1 MLNFRTTTIAL
12 LIFAALVL
20 ILLFFNI
27 RLGMFPILAL
37 IIWMILL
44 TLGSILICSNF
55 YLRALCRG
63 TKTEKVVALTFDDGP
78 DKVIT
83 PKVLAILEKHNV
95 QATFFII
102 GIKAKKNRAL
112 LKLIIGK
119 GHLAGLH
126 SYSHGFF
133 FDFYTK
139 RNMEQDL
146 LKTEEVIMCNTG
158 KKPLLFRP
166 PYGVTNPTLANTVK
180 DLGYHVIGWSVRSLD
195 TAIKD
200 AEKVSKRVLRKL
212 HPGAVILMHD
222 TQNITPEALEK
233 VIIRAK
239 EEGYRFVGLEEMF
252 GIEAYE
258 K

>member
-20 ILLFFNI
+20 ILFFSNI
-27 RLGMFPILAL
+27 RLGMFPILAI
-37 IIWMILL
+37 IIWL
-44 TLGSILICSNF
+44 ILITIGSVNICSGF
-55 YLRALCRG
+55 YIKAYCKG
-63 TKTEKVVALTFDDGP
+63 KTSEKTITLTFDDGP
-78 DKVIT
+78 DEVVT
-83 PKVLAILEKHNV
+83 PKILAILEKHHI
-95 QATFFII
+95 QATFFVI
-102 GIKAKKNRAL
+102 GNKAKKNSAL

-119 GHLAGLH
+119 GHVAGLH

-166 PYGVTNPTLANTVK
+166 PYGVTNPTIAKMVK
-180 DLGYHVIGWSVRSLD
+180 NLEYNLIGWSVRSLD
-195 TAIKD
+195 TRIKD
-200 AEKVSKRVLRKL
+200 AEKVAKRVIRKL

-222 TQNITPEALEK
+222 TQDITPDALEQI
-233 VIIRAK
+233 IIRAK
-239 EEGYRFVGLEEMF
+239 EMVYRFVGIEEMF

-258 K
+258 N

>member
-1 MLNFRTTTIAL
+1 MLNFRNTTIAL
-12 LIFAALVL
+12 IIFAALVL

-27 RLGMFPILAL
+27 RLGMFPILA
-37 IIWMILL
+37 IFIWLILL
-44 TLGSILICSNF
+44 TIGSVNIRSGF
-55 YLRALCRG
+55 YIKAFCKG
-63 TKTEKVVALTFDDGP
+63 KTAEKIISLTFDDGP
-78 DKVIT
+78 DAVIT
-83 PKVLAILEKHNV
+83 PKVLAILEKHHIK
-95 QATFFII
+95 ATFFVI
-102 GIKAKKNRAL
+102 GNKAKKNSAL

-119 GHLAGLH
+119 GHAAGLH

-146 LKTEEVIMCNTG
+146 LKTEDVIMCNTG

-166 PYGVTNPTLANTVK
+166 PYGVTNPTIASAVK
-180 DLGYHVIGWSVRSLD
+180 NLEYNVIGWSVRSLD
-195 TAIKD
+195 TTIKD
-200 AEKVSKRVLRKL
+200 AEKVSKRVIRKL

-239 EEGYRFVGLEEMF
+239 EMGYRFVGIEEMF

-258 K
+258 N

>member
-20 ILLFFNI
+20 MLLFFNI
-27 RLGMFPILAL
+27 RLGMFPLLAI
-37 IIWMILL
+37 IIWLILL
-44 TLGSILICSNF
+44 TIGSVNISSDFYIKAYCKGKNSEKLI
-55 YLRALCRG
+55 
-63 TKTEKVVALTFDDGP
+63 ALTFDDGP
-78 DKVIT
+78 DAVIT
-83 PKVLAILEKHNV
+83 PKVLAILEKYHI
-95 QATFFII
+95 QAAFFII
-102 GIKAKKNRAL
+102 GEKAKKNSAL

-126 SYSHGFF
+126 SYKHGFF
-133 FDFYTK
+133 FDFHTK
-139 RNMEQDL
+139 KKMEQDL
-146 LKTEEVIMCNTG
+146 LKTEDVIMCNTD

-166 PYGVTNPTLANTVK
+166 PYGVTNPALANAVK
-180 DLGYHVIGWSVRSLD
+180 NLGYYVIGWSVRSLD
-195 TAIKD
+195 TTIKD
-200 AEKVSKRVLRKL
+200 AEKVSKRVIRKL

-233 VIIRAK
+233 VITRAK

-258 K
+258 N